1 MDIGLFSRSERW
13 RSLND
18 INTLFVLQMDANL
31 NDMVITREVFNI
43 LDLLGTIGGIQTI
56 IIGCILFLFSSV
68 ANHIFIIDA
77 IENFYLIKKP
87 NLEIIF

>member
-43 LDLLGTIGGIQTI
+43 LDLLGTIGG
-56 IIGCILFLFSSV
+56 V
-68 ANHIFIIDA
+68 
-77 IENFYLIKKP
+77 
-87 NLEIIF
+87 